1 MSQIKINEIES
12 VTTNGNLTITPNG
25 TGAFEV
31 AGEDSDGSLE
41 LNSVGN
47 SNKVKIKSPPTSAA
61 QNYTMILPTSNITAN
76 RFLGVDSIQSGTSGA
91 SAVGQLEFE
100 NITLADLTQLNAN
113 NFTSGT
119 VAADRYSVTGSQ
131 GGGYQLIQKAEP
143 STSTAE
149 ITFSNLTEGMY
160 KLMSS
165 VIASDD
171 MSHVLMSWLDSTG
184 TAYSSI
190 LSKTLRVSGA
200 SDDTVHVN
208 SGSLIYL
215 RNAGGT
221 GVGDSPMYNY
231 FECEIGSG
239 IPTSSNTKTNFMIAR
254 GFRRGDDD
262 TGFNTFAAFPSNN
275 TTDRIYGIKLTIDG
289 DSTPTTFEPGTK
301 ILLYKY
307 NED

>member
-12 VTTNGNLTITPNG
+12 VTTNGDLTITPNG

-31 AGEDSDGSLE
+31 AGEDNDGSLQ
-41 LNSVGN
+41 LNSIN
-47 SNKVKIKSPPTSAA
+47 QTNKIKIKSPSDTAA

-76 RFLGVDSIQSGTSGA
+76 TFLEVDSIQSGSGA

-100 NITLADLTQLNAN
+100 NITLADLTQLNSN

-119 VAADRYSVTGSQ
+119 VALDRYNVTGSA
-131 GGGYQLIQKAEP
+131 GGGYQFIQKAEP

-165 VIASDD
+165 VKASDD
-171 MSHVLMSWLDSTG
+171 MNHVLMNWLNSTG
-184 TAYSSI
+184 TAYSNI
-190 LSKTLRVSGA
+190 DSKTLRVS
-200 SDDTVHVN
+200 SNSTDTVHTN
-208 SGSLIYL
+208 NQSTIYL
-215 RNAGGT
+215 RNAGG
-221 GVGDSPMYNY
+221 GGSGNSPQHNY

-239 IPTSSNTKTNFMIAR
+239 IPTSSNTKTNFMIAK

-262 TGFNTFAAFPSNN
+262 TGFTTFAAFPNTN

-289 DSTPTTFEPGTK
+289 DSTPTNFEPGTK

-307 NED
+307 NES